1 MLKRRLIPL
10 LVALVPPF
18 VVLAVLLAQ
27 RSIPAAEAS
36 DLYRRYEHS
45 EHVAATFLRN
55 FPANDSVSVDVTL
68 LKAQDSTTWAN
79 LVIELCHDG
88 NREDFLPGEIFFKP
102 IPKEDAAK
110 IPNDELKND
119 YIIISCLSELTIGI
133 FHLENVQ
140 QQKTIIDRYINNLIT
155 KN

>member
-1 MLKRRLIPL
+1 MKKRHYISLAVV
-10 LVALVPPF
+10 VAGLAF
-18 VVLAVLLAQ
+18 CAVLLVHPRQ
-27 RSIPAAEAS
+27 LPLSECSEVYQKYKDVEGVDAS
-36 DLYRRYEHS
+36 FIKD
-45 EHVAATFLRN
+45 

-88 NREDFLPGEIFFKP
+88 NCEDFLLGEIFFKP
-102 IPKEDAAK
+102 IPKEDAEK

-140 QQKTIIDRYINNLIT
+140 QQKTIIDRYINNLII